1 MGDKPTPEIT
11 IKLEPITLTGLGVGL
26 LGLATGWILWGLQ
39 STSTASSPLL
49 ALDPSSPLEFDPNG
63 AGPSATR
70 RSGAIPRPEDFSRS
84 LQVPLPEDTV
94 WLEPLRTPIGTTPEA
109 GSIEP
114 GANLAA
120 ANLPEADS
128 LTADF
133 PETLPSST
141 APGQP
146 KPVAATIGSAGV
158 LRVGNQTEHPVRLA
172 LLQRSD
178 SETAQGVSTQGVS
191 TQGTTTQGIIP
202 ALAPGL
208 DRPVP
213 TPPLTPHPTEP
224 FHWDFAPGEGWVQ
237 GLILSLPQGDLSLKP
252 GDVLVAFAQD
262 GSHRY
267 WGPFVVGEADLPY
280 WHPEHQEWQLLLR
293 PDFP

>member
-1 MGDKPTPEIT
+1 M
-11 IKLEPITLTGLGVGL
+11 
-26 LGLATGWILWGLQ
+26 GLATGWILWGLQ
-39 STSTASSPLL
+39 SASTASSPLS
-49 ALDPSSPLEFDPNG
+49 ALNPSAPSEFDPNG
-63 AGPSATR
+63 AGSSATS

-94 WLEPLRTPIGTTPEA
+94 WLEPLRTPIGTTPET

-120 ANLPEADS
+120 ANLPEVDS

-133 PETLPSST
+133 PEKLQSSP
-141 APGQP
+141 APGTSG
-146 KPVAATIGSAGV
+146 PVAATIGSAGV

-178 SETAQGVSTQGVS
+178 SETAQGVTAQGVTTQGVT
-191 TQGTTTQGIIP
+191 TQGTTPPGIIP
-202 ALAPGL
+202 AVAPGL
-208 DRPVP
+208 DRPVS
-213 TPPLTPHPTEP
+213 TQPLSPHPTEP

-267 WGPFVVGEADLPY
+267 WGPFVVGETDLPY